1 MVKLTELRKY
11 SIDLM
16 TANNIE
22 GARADTD
29 FLLFFFTGADKK
41 DILLGYK
48 EIQEKDA
55 EKFVDGVK
63 RRILGEPVQYIT
75 GKTEFM
81 SLKFFVDRT
90 TLIPRAD
97 TEVLVEKCL
106 EYTKEK
112 SLKTVIDIGT
122 GSGCIGLSLCY
133 YDKSINV
140 TLLDV
145 SKDALKK
152 AEENAVSI
160 GVIGRV
166 KFLNAD
172 ILDEDV
178 NIDDVDLIVSN
189 PPYIESK
196 EIELLEKK
204 VTDFEPLSALD
215 GGEDGLVFYRR
226 ITALASQK
234 AKYLAFEIGYNQR
247 ESVKRIMEE
256 YFCDIEFLEDYGGN
270 PRVLIGKNK
279 QI

>member
-1 MVKLTELRKY
+1 MVKLSELRKY
-11 SIDLM
+11 SINLM
-16 TANNIE
+16 TENNIKE
-22 GARADTD
+22 ARADTD

-41 DILLGYK
+41 DILLGDK
-48 EIQEKDA
+48 KIEEKDA
-55 EKFVDGVK
+55 EKFLDGVK

-75 GKTEFM
+75 GETEFM
-81 SLKFFVDRT
+81 SLKFFVDKS

-112 SLKTVIDIGT
+112 SLKTVLDIGT

-133 YDKSINV
+133 YDKNINA

-145 SKDALKK
+145 SKNALKK
-152 AEENAVSI
+152 AEKNAASI
-160 GVIGRV
+160 GVSDRV
-166 KFLNAD
+166 VFLNAD
-172 ILDEDV
+172 ILDENV
-178 NIDDVDLIVSN
+178 SISGFDLIVSN

-196 EIELLEKK
+196 ELELLEKK

-215 GGEDGLVFYRR
+215 GGDDGLVFYRR
-226 ITALASQK
+226 IAALASQK

-279 QI
+279 QR